1 MIECKASMHLGKKY
15 SIKHNNRDYNGWN
28 KDGHIDPSRTPMN
41 EVLVNENLR
50 DWFYDIFADAI
61 LKYNDKNREKHP
73 DRMTTLQDYFEEQ
86 KGKVQEAILQLG
98 DHNTY
103 VKLVEQLG
111 QERADAF
118 FKETMIQTFQKW
130 QKDNPSLRV
139 FHASIHMDE
148 VENGTPHLHIDFLPV
163 ADSTR
168 GLTTKV
174 SLDGA
179 LKSLGFNRD
188 KMEKYGNT
196 PYKQWL
202 RDRREKLE
210 CDFQEMADTIL
221 GKGEIEI
228 LPSEHSSKPHQE
240 TWEHRAEQKGLAAVK
255 VFVTGEGKAKVKA
268 AEEIMAN
275 AEAVAKA
282 IRADAERKMKSAD
295 KRTGEAIRKEK
306 VAEKKMDEAATREAE
321 TIGDTVELSKKKSIF
336 KQQYRDKVQQ
346 LKGAMARMH
355 TLAEAEV
362 QRRMSPV
369 TFPMRQR
376 DEDERYLQRQ
386 KTAFVDEIEQAQEQ
400 GKAQQQHTQEMFDK
414 AKHKSTKKQKGDIDL
429 W

>member
-15 SIKHNNRDYNGWN
+15 SIKHNTRDYKGWN
-28 KDGHIDPSRTPMN
+28 KDGHIDPTRTPMN
-41 EVLVNENLR
+41 VTLVNEDLR
-50 DWFYDIFADAI
+50 KWFYDIFADAI
-61 LKYNDKNREKHP
+61 LQYNDKNREKHP

-98 DHNTY
+98 DHETY
-103 VKLVEQLG
+103 VKLVEQHG

-118 FKETMIQTFQKW
+118 FKNALIQTFEKW

-139 FHASIHMDE
+139 FHASVHMDE

-163 ADSTR
+163 AESTR

-179 LKSLGFNRD
+179 LKQLGFNRD
-188 KMEKYGNT
+188 KKEKYGNT

-202 RDRREKLE
+202 RDMREKLE
-210 CDFQEMADTIL
+210 SDFQKNADCFL
-221 GKGEIEI
+221 GRDKITV

-255 VFVTGEGKAKVKA
+255 AFVTGEAKSKVKA
-268 AEEIMAN
+268 AEELIAN

-282 IRADAERKMKSAD
+282 IRAEAERKMKAAD
-295 KRTGEAIRKEK
+295 KRTGEAIRKER
-306 VAEKKMDEAATREAE
+306 AADAREAKTVARAE
-321 TIGDTVELSKKKSIF
+321 TLSRQKSLF
-336 KQQYRDKVQQ
+336 RERVQQ
-346 LKGAMARMH
+346 LKGATANLII
-355 TLAEAEV
+355 TAEAEV
-362 QRRMSPV
+362 QRRMSPI

-376 DEDERYLQRQ
+376 EEDERYLQRR
-386 KTAFVDEIEQAQEQ
+386 KAAFSEEIEQAQEK
-400 GKAQQQHTQEMFDK
+400 GKAEQQRTQEMFEK
-414 AKHKSTKKQKGDIDL
+414 AKYKTTKTLKGDFER
-429 W
+429 